1 VSTPKLICDRD
12 IAQNDTFAEMF
23 DEAQPVFSATT
34 VREFLDLH
42 KDATEIELE
51 VRSDG
56 GSTSEARIIYDML
69 KGCGKTIT
77 THGYKVN
84 SSAMILFLAGEN
96 RLIAENSDAIIH
108 PVWVDAFG
116 LPWKLEANDLRL
128 FANEIEQE
136 QVKLVDIYCK
146 VIGEDKRDEV
156 TALMAATTNLTSNEA
171 IRLGFAT
178 GKLEGAKAENSKRS
192 VVYTNKMLQAALMN
206 KINQNK
212 ESMAKDETRFDKM
225 LDTLNK
231 MATAIGM
238 KNEGETKNASAELSE
253 GGSVYFDGDLGVG
266 TAVFTDETMETP
278 APEGEHSLADGRTI
292 VVADGAVS
300 EINAADSGEEPA
312 DNSEEVAALNA
323 KITALE
329 NANAEI
335 LANQTKQ
342 ADAMNKVVDLLSGM
356 KNIVVGDG
364 SKEKRKPAV
373 AKDFKDMSN
382 FEKLKYNESKGKR

>member
-1 VSTPKLICDRD
+1 
-12 IAQNDTFAEMF
+12 
-23 DEAQPVFSATT
+23 
-34 VREFLDLH
+34 
-42 KDATEIELE
+42 
-51 VRSDG
+51 
-56 GSTSEARIIYDML
+56 
-69 KGCGKTIT
+69 
-77 THGYKVN
+77 
-84 SSAMILFLAGEN
+84 
-96 RLIAENSDAIIH
+96 
-108 PVWVDAFG
+108 
-116 LPWKLEANDLRL
+116 
-128 FANEIEQE
+128 
-136 QVKLVDIYCK
+136 
-146 VIGEDKRDEV
+146 
-156 TALMAATTNLTSNEA
+156 
-171 IRLGFAT
+171 
-178 GKLEGAKAENSKRS
+178 
-192 VVYTNKMLQAALMN
+192 
-206 KINQNK
+206 
-212 ESMAKDETRFDKM
+212 M

-253 GGSVYFDGDLGVG
+253 GGSVYFDGDLAVG

-278 APEGEHSLADGRTI
+278 APEGEHALADGRTI